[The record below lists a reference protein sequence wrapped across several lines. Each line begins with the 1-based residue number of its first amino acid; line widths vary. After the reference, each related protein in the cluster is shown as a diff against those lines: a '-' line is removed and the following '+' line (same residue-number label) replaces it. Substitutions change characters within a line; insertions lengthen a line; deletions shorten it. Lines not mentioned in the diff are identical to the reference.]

1 MNKSLSNGKYISYN
15 PAFKDI
21 GESRE
26 KEGKQGGYAR
36 QTVHLFYIK
45 LHSCS
50 IDVLIEAD
58 YCQISS
64 STMCLIPVNTTAPDE
79 CRQVFEDTKMV
90 E

>member
-21 GESRE
+21 GELRE

-36 QTVHLFYIK
+36 QTVHLVYIK

-64 STMCLIPVNTTAPDE
+64 STMCLMRVCQNENTIMIILQLE
-79 CRQVFEDTKMV
+79 IIH
-90 E
+90 